1 MRAMRCRRNPWR
13 TRIAFVE
20 TLDEATAR
28 DWLFALRDTIEGTL
42 AGLDD
47 SRTPGVGIGAELEN
61 AQARLVT
68 AARLA
73 WVDQAIASLA
83 RAALKPPTGD

>member
-1 MRAMRCRRNPWR
+1 MNGVTTWIC
-13 TRIAFVE
+13 
-20 TLDEATAR
+20 
-28 DWLFALRDTIEGTL
+28 EGTL